1 MQVPNTDE
9 QSTERTPAKIW
20 WTELDGLRALAFF
33 LVFYSHT
40 TGLFLRQSPG
50 HNAVL
55 NFLSALDQK
64 MLQWGWTG
72 VDLFFVMSAFL
83 ITSLLLRERKRCDS
97 VSLKNFLTRRVLRIW
112 PLYFTYLTLAY
123 FVIYPLA
130 LSLQAQVGIP
140 LSREQMLTSND
151 FWLAFFVFLGN
162 YAIMFHGELVGVI
175 NPMWSLCIEE
185 QFYLV
190 WGTLMSFVKNARH
203 LVILLCI
210 ALVAG
215 IFIRASMFSVFPKNY
230 FAIYMNGPARM
241 DSILGGCLAA
251 FFWQSHGSWLQK
263 NRPVQVALFS
273 ISAIAFFSVLAFAP
287 RMENCD
293 ISLVWVF
300 SIVAVAWTSLLL
312 TTLSFEPVRN
322 FFRAPLLVH
331 IGKLTYGM
339 YIFHVASILLSI
351 MFCRLAFH
359 IESRISYVG
368 ACWLLGLGV
377 TYVMARLSW
386 NYLESPFLR
395 LKERFNQPAKSDVP
409 TSSSEVVGV

>member
-1 MQVPNTDE
+1 MESPITDE
-9 QSTERTPAKIW
+9 QLSGKSPEPSEKSPAKIW

-50 HNAVL
+50 HNGVL
-55 NFLSALDQK
+55 NFLSTLDQK

-83 ITSLLLRERKRCDS
+83 ITSLLLRERRRCES

-112 PLYFTYLTLAY
+112 PLYFTYLTLAC
-123 FVIYPLA
+123 FAIYPLA
-130 LSLQAQVGIP
+130 LTLQAQVGIP
-140 LSREQMLTSND
+140 LSSEQMQPNVD

-190 WGTLMSFVKNARH
+190 WGTLMSFFKEARH
-203 LVILLCI
+203 LVIFLCI
-210 ALVAG
+210 ALVSG
-215 IFIRASMFSVFPKNY
+215 IAIRGSMFSVFPHNY

-263 NRPVQVALFS
+263 NRPVQIGLFAL
-273 ISAIAFFSVLAFAP
+273 SAVSFFLGAGVRTAP
-287 RMENCD
+287 GE
-293 ISLVWVF
+293 L
-300 SIVAVAWTSLLL
+300 
-312 TTLSFEPVRN
+312 
-322 FFRAPLLVH
+322 
-331 IGKLTYGM
+331 
-339 YIFHVASILLSI
+339 
-351 MFCRLAFH
+351 
-359 IESRISYVG
+359 
-368 ACWLLGLGV
+368 
-377 TYVMARLSW
+377 
-386 NYLESPFLR
+386 
-395 LKERFNQPAKSDVP
+395 
-409 TSSSEVVGV
+409 